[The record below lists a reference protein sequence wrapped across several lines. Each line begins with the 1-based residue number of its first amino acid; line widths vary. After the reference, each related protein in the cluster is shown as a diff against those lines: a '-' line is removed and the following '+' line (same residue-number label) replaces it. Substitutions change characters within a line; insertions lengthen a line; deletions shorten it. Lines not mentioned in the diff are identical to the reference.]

1 MSPDWSKTPEGVPYA
16 DLSNPQSL
24 NLYGYVGNN
33 PLSREDDDGHK
44 ENTPAGQPGA
54 PGCNGSNTQGCSNQ
68 AQQQNTTQKQTTSFV
83 NSDRVKLAATGI
95 GNVIVGVG
103 KAVAAAGAL
112 AAAPE
117 TGGLT
122 VPLAGYAAIGAG
134 GNLAAGGAQ
143 IVGAITGH
151 VAEAS
156 KGADA
161 AAAVTTF
168 SGAITLA
175 RTGSVEKA
183 STAAAVEGVFSFG
196 FTGGATGNLLGASR
210 LEKVSTVI
218 DASQNVQQ
226 LIMTPV
232 ASH

>member
-1 MSPDWSKTPEGVPYA
+1 MEVASRPAIPEPPIAVIGQLSENSRLGFGPAESTLFQGAMQVKYLNGVRDTTSVA
-16 DLSNPQSL
+16 SNPWQMSL
-24 NLYGYVGNN
+24 
-33 PLSREDDDGHK
+33 K
-44 ENTPAGQPGA
+44 
-54 PGCNGSNTQGCSNQ
+54 